1 MRTDQGL
8 LVAIVKWL
16 ERRALK
22 LSGGLGSS
30 SSANSAVLDNG
41 KPASAVD
48 AQRDAMQRAEQGEFA
63 AAAELYRF
71 ALDRDPRDVA
81 SLFGLG
87 LALCHLGQFREAVE
101 HLESATREAPSFSQA
116 HNCLGFALRGLG
128 RFTYSESAIQRAL
141 QIDPRNA
148 AYRKNL
154 AQTLLRLSKVDRAR
168 ECYELL
174 LKDTVGDVESILGLA
189 EVARLEGRFEEA
201 EQLLKKA
208 IDIQPTLAGAWAS
221 LAYLRRMGRDD
232 AQWLQRA
239 EQLLASNLP
248 RLDELSLR
256 FAIGKYWDDLEDYHR
271 AFESFRAANERLR
284 ATSRPY
290 NREARTRFVDAM
302 VQIYTPQSILH
313 ARSAG
318 SNSDRPVFVVGM
330 PRSGTSLVE
339 QIIASHPSAH
349 GAGELG
355 FWSEVLLA
363 NVAEIQRG
371 ILPADTRRRL
381 ADAYLQLLSEQSGD
395 AKRVV
400 DKAPVN
406 SEYLGFIYSVF
417 PQAKFIYVRRDPI
430 DTCLS
435 CYFQYLS
442 PALSYTMDLADLAH
456 YYRQHHR
463 QIAHWR
469 AVLPPGTILNVQ
481 YEDLVADQESETR
494 RILKFVGVEWDER
507 CLRFHETARAV
518 TTASGWQVRQKMYSS
533 SVRRWRK
540 YQPYI
545 APLLGL
551 QELAEL
557 TPLPQQQA
565 SWQIGITQAQMR

>member
-1 MRTDQGL
+1 M
-8 LVAIVKWL
+8 LVSLVKWL

-30 SSANSAVLDNG
+30 SDGNSPVVGDG
-41 KPASAVD
+41 KAASAVD
-48 AQRDAMQRAEQGEFA
+48 AQQDAMQRAEQGDFA
-63 AAAELYRF
+63 AAAELYRL
-71 ALDRDPRDVA
+71 ALDREPRDVG
-81 SLFGLG
+81 SLVGLG

-101 HLESATREAPSFSQA
+101 HLESATREAPSLAEA
-116 HNCLGFALRGLG
+116 HNCLGYALRGLG

-141 QIDPRNA
+141 QIDPDNA
-148 AYRKNL
+148 VYRKNL
-154 AQTLLRLSKVDRAR
+154 AQTLMRLSKVDRAR
-168 ECYELL
+168 GCYELL
-174 LKDTVGDVESILGLA
+174 LQGTPGDVESILGLA
-189 EVARLEGRFEEA
+189 EAARLEGRFEEA
-201 EQLLKKA
+201 ELLLKKA
-208 IDIQPTLAGAWAS
+208 IHIQPTLAAAWAS

-239 EQLLASNLP
+239 EQLLASQLP
-248 RLDELSLR
+248 QLDDLSLR
-256 FAIGKYWDDLEDYHR
+256 FAIGKYWDDLEDYQR

-290 NREARTRFVDAM
+290 NTEARTRFVDAM
-302 VQIYTPQSILH
+302 VQIYTPQSILR

-339 QIIASHPSAH
+339 QIIASHPLAH

-371 ILPADTRRRL
+371 ILPADTRKRL
-381 ADAYLQLLSEQSGD
+381 ADAYLQLLSEQSVD

-442 PALSYTMDLADLAH
+442 PALSYTMDLADLSH

-469 AVLPPGTILNVQ
+469 AVLPPGTILDVQ

-507 CLRFHETARAV
+507 CLRFHENTRAV

-545 APLLGL
+545 EPLLGL
-551 QELAEL
+551 QELAEP
-557 TPLPQQQA
+557 TPIPQQQA